1 MDRYAEKPFL
11 RLLECY
17 VLNAIGKLEES
28 QRMALQQM
36 EPKLRDVYKI
46 DGSWVDIVAEQMD
59 FSSELN
65 EQLRS
70 IWNGYA
76 EYVRRQGLEPDPS
89 KFATQFVDE
98 NFPS

>member
-1 MDRYAEKPFL
+1 M
-11 RLLECY
+11 
-17 VLNAIGKLEES
+17 LNAIGKLEES

-36 EPKLRDVYKI
+36 EPKLRDVYKT
-46 DGSWVDIVAEQMD
+46 DGSWVDI
-59 FSSELN
+59 N

-76 EYVRRQGLEPDPS
+76 EHVRRQGLEPDPS

-98 NFPS
+98 NFPG